1 MSLINRSKESW
12 TSTPPPCPPKSRA
25 RYSVDWSASRNRHKA
40 SSYADILNDRQDW
53 LDDYTE
59 QANER
64 TLLQRKT
71 MLLRNAEKE
80 GKQTKKTSK
89 QNTSLDTYQKHGSR
103 SVNSLSDYQGYSR
116 SNTSSV
122 RSFTYSPP
130 PLLSNS
136 NSPSVLSEIPPVPPV
151 PKQLRPPSLSQE
163 SNTPDYMGRF
173 SQDLAEIEH
182 DIRILEI
189 EKERHSQFLAKQKE
203 EIKKIQQDIKQP
215 STIKKSSSKKNKGRK
230 RGKTLPGSLATPP
243 PQPNQLL
250 PPMILNPIEMNIPP
264 KTPKNLKL
272 HQSLSTDLLKSK
284 TEKRSESKPQT
295 SRPEIKEGAR
305 YPKSVYTALK
315 YYGKY
320 LSEYEKEEIQN
331 YPEVY
336 FVGPQAERK
345 YEIID
350 DDRGNYPI
358 VLQDHLAYRYEVIS
372 ILGRGSFGQ
381 VVQCLDHK
389 TGQRVAI
396 KLIRNKQR
404 FYTQALTELS
414 ILKKLVEWD
423 PEDKYHT
430 IRMVKH
436 FQLTLQMLQTLNF
449 LHAHQVI
456 HCDLKPEN
464 ILLKHPT
471 KNSIK
476 IIDFGSSCFVSEKV
490 YTYIQSRFYRAPE
503 VILGLSYNTAI
514 DMWSLG
520 CIVAELHTGVP
531 LFPGKS
537 EQEQKVFKKKA
548 VFW

>member
-1 MSLINRSKESW
+1 
-12 TSTPPPCPPKSRA
+12 
-25 RYSVDWSASRNRHKA
+25 
-40 SSYADILNDRQDW
+40 
-53 LDDYTE
+53 
-59 QANER
+59 
-64 TLLQRKT
+64 
-71 MLLRNAEKE
+71 
-80 GKQTKKTSK
+80 
-89 QNTSLDTYQKHGSR
+89 
-103 SVNSLSDYQGYSR
+103 
-116 SNTSSV
+116 
-122 RSFTYSPP
+122 
-130 PLLSNS
+130 
-136 NSPSVLSEIPPVPPV
+136 
-151 PKQLRPPSLSQE
+151 
-163 SNTPDYMGRF
+163 MGRF

-203 EIKKIQQDIKQP
+203 EIKKIQQGIKQP
-215 STIKKSSSKKNKGRK
+215 LTIKKSSSKKNKGRK

-272 HQSLSTDLLKSK
+272 HQSLSTDLLKPKS
-284 TEKRSESKPQT
+284 EKRSESKPKI

-320 LSEYEKEEIQN
+320 LSDYEKEEIQD

-350 DDRGNYPI
+350 DDRGNYQI
-358 VLQDHLAYRYEVIS
+358 VLRDHLAYRYEIIS

-404 FYTQALTELS
+404 FYTQALTELN
-414 ILKKLVEWD
+414 ILKKLIEWD

-430 IRMVKH
+430 VRMVKH
-436 FQLTLQMLQTLNF
+436 FQFRKHLCIVFECLSMNLYEFIKNNHFQGFSLSLVKRLTLQMLQTLNF
-449 LHAHQVI
+449 LHVHQVI

-464 ILLKHPT
+464 ILLKHST

-476 IIDFGSSCFVSEKV
+476 IIDFGSSCFVSEKGNG
-490 YTYIQSRFYRAPE
+490 IFYKN
-503 VILGLSYNTAI
+503 VSTLIL
-514 DMWSLG
+514 
-520 CIVAELHTGVP
+520 
-531 LFPGKS
+531 
-537 EQEQKVFKKKA
+537 
-548 VFW
+548 

>member
-1 MSLINRSKESW
+1 
-12 TSTPPPCPPKSRA
+12 
-25 RYSVDWSASRNRHKA
+25 
-40 SSYADILNDRQDW
+40 
-53 LDDYTE
+53 
-59 QANER
+59 
-64 TLLQRKT
+64 
-71 MLLRNAEKE
+71 
-80 GKQTKKTSK
+80 
-89 QNTSLDTYQKHGSR
+89 
-103 SVNSLSDYQGYSR
+103 
-116 SNTSSV
+116 
-122 RSFTYSPP
+122 
-130 PLLSNS
+130 
-136 NSPSVLSEIPPVPPV
+136 
-151 PKQLRPPSLSQE
+151 
-163 SNTPDYMGRF
+163 
-173 SQDLAEIEH
+173 
-182 DIRILEI
+182 
-189 EKERHSQFLAKQKE
+189 
-203 EIKKIQQDIKQP
+203 
-215 STIKKSSSKKNKGRK
+215 
-230 RGKTLPGSLATPP
+230 
-243 PQPNQLL
+243 
-250 PPMILNPIEMNIPP
+250 MILNPIEMNIPP

-436 FQLTLQMLQTLNF
+436 FQFRKHLCIVFECLSMNLYEFIKNNHFQGFSLSLIRRLTLQMLQTLNF

-537 EQEQKVFKKKA
+537 EQEQLACIMEVLGTPEKHLIERCSRKKLFFDSNGDPRIAYNSKGKKRYPNTKPLFRA
-548 VFW
+548 IKSRDVAFINFIQRCLSWDPNQRITPKEALEHEWICK